1 MNINVPEQPVF
12 LTMTR
17 ADLTKL
23 GYSPSQA
30 SRIVKLTKEQLLK
43 QGFGWY
49 GKKGVDRVPVEAVD
63 AVLGLKLSQLEG
75 APSGL
80 SAVKEELS

>member
-17 ADLTKL
+17 ADLIKL
-23 GYSPSQA
+23 GYSQSQA
-30 SRIVKLTKEQLLK
+30 SRIIKMAKESLLK
-43 QGFGWY
+43 RGLGWY
-49 GKKGVDRVPVEAVD
+49 GKKGVDRVPVKAVD

>member
-1 MNINVPEQPVF
+1 MQV
-12 LTMTR
+12 
-17 ADLTKL
+17 KL

-75 APSGL
+75 
-80 SAVKEELS
+80 

>member
-1 MNINVPEQPVF
+1 
-12 LTMTR
+12 
-17 ADLTKL
+17 
-23 GYSPSQA
+23 
-30 SRIVKLTKEQLLK
+30 
-43 QGFGWY
+43 
-49 GKKGVDRVPVEAVD
+49 VEAVD

>member
-17 ADLTKL
+17 ADLIKL
-23 GYSPSQA
+23 GYSQSQA
-30 SRIVKLTKEQLLK
+30 SRIIKMAKELLLK
-43 QGFGWY
+43 RGLGWY
-49 GKKGVDRVPVEAVD
+49 VKKGVDRVPVEAVD

>member
-1 MNINVPEQPVF
+1 M
-12 LTMTR
+12 
-17 ADLTKL
+17 A
-23 GYSPSQA
+23 
-30 SRIVKLTKEQLLK
+30 KELLLK
-43 QGFGWY
+43 RGLGWY

>member
-1 MNINVPEQPVF
+1 MNINAPEQPVF

-17 ADLTKL
+17 ADLIKL

-30 SRIVKLTKEQLLK
+30 SRIIKMAKELLLK
-43 QGFGWY
+43 QGLGWY